1 MCREG
6 RSSCWGS
13 PRGRRA
19 PALKGALGRKV
30 GLEARAA
37 WGRGRPSGRRRRG
50 CSLAGTMCGKRRP
63 PGGAAGEQ
71 GLRRARRKP
80 GSRVTHEGREPAA
93 GLTEAAGETV
103 HLAGNAPGSGLS
115 GADASFSTLTEWRP
129 RSLTRSSSASPDA
142 APDSRLRRPPVS
154 PSARGVGGSVSQV
167 ESRTTRRLPGLST
180 LSLPSRSS
188 ERRAPPPRPRA
199 ATAPPPRTPSRFRSR
214 PPRDGSGRG
223 FLWHAP
229 FLAGPLQPARFLEQR
244 G

>member
-37 WGRGRPSGRRRRG
+37 WGRGRPSGRRRRRG

-71 GLRRARRKP
+71 GLRRRRRKP

-115 GADASFSTLTEWRP
+115 GAGASFSTLTEWRP
-129 RSLTRSSSASPDA
+129 RSLRARPQRRQTRLLTPASAV
-142 APDSRLRRPPVS
+142 RPSVRQP
-154 PSARGVGGSVSQV
+154 GGSVARSV
-167 ESRTTRRLPGLST
+167 RLRAAQPAAFPASL
-180 LSLPSRSS
+180 LSLSLSQAAAVS
-188 ERRAPPPRPRA
+188 AAPRPRA
-199 ATAPPPRTPSRFRSR
+199 RAQPRPRLRARRHASDPAPHVTDRGGASRDTPLSLPGLCRRR
-214 PPRDGSGRG
+214 GS
-223 FLWHAP
+223 WS
-229 FLAGPLQPARFLEQR
+229 
-244 G
+244 